1 MRLTS
6 KTLGIKRKGVILL
19 VVLAMIT
26 LLTVL
31 GITFVLYSDASEATA
46 RINME
51 GEKTAFQLN
60 PADWSAG
67 ELMQTAFG
75 QLVFDVEDDDAGQ
88 RSGLRG
94 HSLSRDMYGYRYGGD
109 PQASQSKLP
118 DPPTTYQTQTHSLGL
133 NDRPFR
139 GTGRLSTSVSIN
151 GTDQP
156 ANYLINFS
164 TFYSPNSGQ
173 LVPEIIRD
181 PERLGARTNST
192 APNAYVG
199 GFNPPYTYADLNHV
213 FLAKLGTDGQVDEP
227 SFVRREA
234 MGTTD
239 RAIFQYPLG
248 TLNGS
253 NWDFSAQVWSDPAGK
268 YRMVRPRTAEH
279 PLFPAP
285 SDGYGDVRNLPWG
298 THNDAVWID
307 LGVEPKTAPN
317 GRKYKPL
324 FAFTVLDLDGRAN
337 LNAHGNIH
345 GRDQTGNPNQTHASR
360 DGLGPWEVNL
370 TRLLANPALV
380 FFGANG
386 IAGRH
391 NQNGT
396 LSGTYLPQ
404 TLWQASPHH
413 THGPLDGNGGMDVP
427 GQATPYQQLGLPGS
441 PLGSA
446 TSPFGR
452 FIAQVYG
459 GMGPGETT
467 PFHEVSFLPMVN
479 LPGNKL
485 FDHSHL
491 GLLMGRSLRSS
502 TAWQNSEMVKLGLFT
517 TDPFA
522 SISSRDSSY
531 DRLTTMSWDLD
542 RPGMAPYLNDRLTQT
557 LGLQP
562 MATWTPVLPGAGY
575 TPFNPQQDYPAQLG
589 TGFPQ
594 LPQSAPQN
602 SQLVSTGPNSEF
614 DPLVQS
620 TLAFAKRLNLR
631 RYMTQFP
638 PVDPTTGLYTDPSNT
653 QQAPRAMAERQQFAQ
668 DIFNHLALVT
678 GVLKPGDPDFPNPIQ
693 NPQLL
698 QDPRYLATKW
708 IAQLAANM
716 VDYIDNDDVMTVFPW
731 NNGQFADAVFG
742 VELARLTLNELYVQV
757 ENDPADNGQNKS
769 KKEFKA
775 KVYVELLNPLL
786 QNNGSADD
794 HSAVLKAGNQN
805 VHILELVKASAIAP
819 VRDISQKQGFIGQDH
834 ANNPNNPGALI
845 GQTSWDFPA
854 KVGPAGEQFGA
865 ISPDGV
871 GKGLSTG
878 FVVVGPKPENQTSD
892 LTNPRWTTPA
902 QGPDGDII
910 HKDLGFLIPKDTQK
924 LDTLTQ
930 QDLPMVLLRRLAV
943 QGMLHQPDPAQPAY
957 NPYIT
962 IDMSQITP
970 QMLAENDARKIIDD
984 PNKGANQQNTNPNK
998 VDIANRKAYGRSQ
1011 PYFGIPASV
1020 FIGQQTMQAY
1030 GTLIPQ
1036 DPQTPASG
1044 GPKCTFWRH
1053 NTKSDTQPGYIAA
1066 ISYPPAM
1073 NSETFETPRFRP
1085 HLDRWPSTIGEIL
1098 TVPTCRAH
1106 EVVMLNDHRASY
1118 CAGWHDPTTRLYRFL
1133 EMAQAG
1139 NVRNLMDSSS
1149 GQPIAV
1155 GAEGGRIPGKVNVN
1169 TMTYE
1174 VFKALCDAQVTT
1186 NRFTD
1191 AQVDQAWQYLQAN
1204 RPYWGF
1210 GMGET
1215 AAPDQ
1220 LSQVKRGMNQSLVRR
1235 HPGMATM
1242 MPSPPNAGDG
1252 ANADSTDLLNLMLD
1266 AQNASNNGGQPPAV
1280 IGTSRFGMGGAMD
1293 LPPTVRQE
1301 LLSKIIGNT
1310 TSRSNC
1316 FAVWLTVGFF
1326 EVVSD
1331 QGNPTTAAPKY
1342 ILGKEMQPRTRRR
1355 MFSLVDRTML
1365 EAWRVQLV
1373 AGSPTIP
1380 ATNVDPMSGQL
1391 TSPVSLQLSQLSYNG
1406 PSGPINL
1413 AAGPVFQSS
1422 TGKSYPI
1429 APGSVLTFDPNTMY
1443 EETVEV
1449 VDLGMGTL
1457 GVVLHRPHG
1466 VNGPATISSRGNP
1479 GPIPRENIDLDDL
1492 KNFGLI
1498 PYFQVLE

>member
-1 MRLTS
+1 MRAKSLNT
-6 KTLGIKRKGVILL
+6 GNERKGVILL
-19 VVLAMIT
+19 VVLAMLT

-31 GITFVLYSDASEATA
+31 GITFVLYADSSEATA
-46 RINME
+46 RINLE
-51 GEKTAFQLN
+51 SEKIYQPQYTEK
-60 PADWSAG
+60 
-67 ELMQTAFG
+67 ELLQHAIG
-75 QLVFDVEDDDAGQ
+75 QLVFDVEDDVMGQ
-88 RSGLRG
+88 QSGMRG
-94 HSLSRDMYGYRYGGD
+94 HSLARDMYGYRYSGQPFSMGS
-109 PQASQSKLP
+109 PSFAG
-118 DPPTTYQTQTHSLGL
+118 TGLGL

-139 GTGRLSTSVSIN
+139 GTGRLEN
-151 GTDQP
+151 DKKF
-156 ANYLINFS
+156 INFT
-164 TFYSPNSGQ
+164 TFNMGSN
-173 LVPEIIRD
+173 PELIRD
-181 PERLGARTNST
+181 PERYGNRNPNSI
-192 APNAYVG
+192 AAQPNAYVG
-199 GFNPPYTYADLNHV
+199 GFNPPYTYPDLNHV
-213 FLAKLGTDGQVDEP
+213 FLAKLDSNGQVTEP
-227 SFVRREA
+227 SFVRKEA
-234 MGTTD
+234 LDIPSTD
-239 RAIFQYPLG
+239 LNPPLG
-248 TLNGS
+248 QLDPQTGQFVFS
-253 NWDFSAQVWSDPAGK
+253 NPYWTNDEGK
-268 YRMVRPRTAEH
+268 YRILRPRSKEH

-285 SDGYGDVRNLPWG
+285 ADGYGDVRNLPWG

-345 GRDQTGNPNQTHASR
+345 GRDQAGNPNQTHASR

-370 TRLLANPALV
+370 SRILANPAPV
-380 FFGANG
+380 FLGANG
-386 IAGRH
+386 VAGRH

-404 TLWQASPHH
+404 NLWQASPHH

-427 GQATPYQQLGLPGS
+427 GQANPYQQLGLPGS

-459 GMGPGETT
+459 GMGLSETT
-467 PFHEVSFLPMVN
+467 PFHEVAFHPYFPS
-479 LPGNKL
+479 PGNKL

-491 GLLMGRSLRSS
+491 CLLMGRSLRSS
-502 TAWQNSEMVKLGLFT
+502 TAWQNSELVRLGLFAP
-517 TDPFA
+517 DPFA
-522 SISSRDSSY
+522 SISSRDSNY

-542 RPGMAPYLNDRLTQT
+542 RPGMVPYLNDRLTQT

-562 MATWTPVLPGAGY
+562 IATWTPVLPSAGY

-602 SQLVSTGPNSEF
+602 SQLVATGPNSEF

-668 DIFNHLALVT
+668 DIFNHLALAA
-678 GVLKPGDPDFPNPIQ
+678 GVLKPGDTDFPNPIQ

-716 VDYIDNDDVMTVFPW
+716 VDYIDNDDVLTVFPW
-731 NNGQFADAVFG
+731 NNGQFADAVLG

-854 KVGPAGEQFGA
+854 KVGPADEQFGA
-865 ISPDGV
+865 ISPAGD

-943 QGMLHQPDPAQPAY
+943 QGMLHQPDPAQPGY

-1020 FIGQQTMQAY
+1020 FIGQQAMQAY

-1053 NTKSDTQPGYIAA
+1053 NTRSDTAPAGYIAA

-1139 NVRNLMDSSS
+1139 NVRNLMDSTN

-1174 VFKALCDAQVTT
+1174 VFKALCDAQQTT
-1186 NRFTD
+1186 NRFSD
-1191 AQVDQAWQYLQAN
+1191 QQVDQIYEQLQAN

-1210 GMGET
+1210 GMGEFSD
-1215 AAPDQ
+1215 PNGDS
-1220 LSQVKRGMNQSLVRR
+1220 LSKTKRGMNQTLLRR
-1235 HPGMATM
+1235 HPGGV
-1242 MPSPPNAGDG
+1242 PSFNPADGNANDP
-1252 ANADSTDLLNLMLD
+1252 TDLINLMLD
-1266 AQNASNNGGQPPAV
+1266 AQNANNNGGQPPAV

-1293 LPPTVRQE
+1293 LPPSVRQE

-1373 AGSPTIP
+1373 AGSGVVPN
-1380 ATNVDPMSGQL
+1380 TNVDPMSGQL
-1391 TSPVSLQLSQLSYNG
+1391 TSPVAFQLSQLSYNG

-1449 VDLGMGTL
+1449 VDLGTGTL

-1466 VNGPATISSRGNP
+1466 VNGPVTISSRGNP